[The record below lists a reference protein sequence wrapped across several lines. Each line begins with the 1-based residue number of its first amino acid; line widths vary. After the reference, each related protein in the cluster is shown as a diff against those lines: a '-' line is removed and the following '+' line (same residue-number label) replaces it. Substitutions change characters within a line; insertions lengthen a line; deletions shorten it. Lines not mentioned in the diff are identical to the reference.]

1 MVKAPLAVSEE
12 FIEALYQK
20 LGAARK
26 YRGLSLPRDT
36 VRDLVLQNLEVH
48 PSPRDLE
55 EVVRQKLHNLV
66 APYLGDPDY
75 PAVQQELETI
85 IATGD
90 EEELSQFCLRI
101 LQSHAST
108 RERLPILDDFY
119 ARIFS
124 ITGLP
129 STILDLACGLNPF
142 ALPWMGLPRETCYLA
157 YDLHQPRVNLIN
169 AFLQGVHQSGAAVH
183 GDILVAPPQEP
194 ADVAF
199 FFKEAHRFEQ
209 RRKGCNREFFRALPV
224 KYMLV
229 SLPTESLTGRYSK
242 LDQDRRLIESAVS
255 GTNWEVSE
263 LLFDS
268 EIVFCIRKDT

>member
-1 MVKAPLAVSEE
+1 MVKALLAGSEE

-26 YRGLSLPRDT
+26 YRGLSLPRET
-36 VRDLVLQNLEVH
+36 VRDLVQQNLEVH
-48 PSPRDLE
+48 PAPRDLE

-75 PAVQQELETI
+75 SAIQKEMETVLAAGNEAEI
-85 IATGD
+85 KQ
-90 EEELSQFCLRI
+90 LCKRI
-101 LQSHAST
+101 LNCHAST
-108 RERLPILDDFY
+108 RERLPILTDFY

-124 ITGLP
+124 ITGTP

-142 ALPWMGLPRETCYLA
+142 ALPWMGLPRETRYLA

-199 FFKEAHRFEQ
+199 FFKEAHRFDQ

-224 KYMLV
+224 KYLLV
-229 SLPTESLTGRYSK
+229 SLPTESLTGRHSK
-242 LDQDRRLIESAVS
+242 LDQDRRLIEIAVS
-255 GTNWEVSE
+255 GTNWELSE